1 MINTNEFVDVLRNP
15 MPDNTQ
21 PAVNILREVSEAIE
35 IATDHTVRSWLEKG
49 FPNVEYGQ
57 EYRVIISSSARSY
70 EETLLRAYVPLSGK
84 PICVFPGG
92 NNMQECADEVE
103 LKATLKEFLQAEPVR
118 TLIQQLSNL
127 SA

>member
-1 MINTNEFVDVLRNP
+1 MVDINEFVEVLRIP

-21 PAVNILREVSEAIE
+21 PAVSILREVSEAIE
-35 IATDHTVRSWLEKG
+35 IATDHKVRSWIEKG

-70 EETLLRAYVPLSGK
+70 EETLLRAYVPLSGQ
-84 PICVFPGG
+84 PIRVFFGG
-92 NNMQECADEVE
+92 NNMQECADDVE
-103 LKATLKEFLQAEPVR
+103 LKTTLKEFLQAEHVR

-127 SA
+127 GS